1 MSGTHLVSID
11 RNLIE
16 RVRDRIVEAFDPE
29 AIYLFGSAARGT
41 QRDGSD
47 LDLLVVMD
55 LSGGVTP
62 RSQASNIR
70 SLFVGWGVPM
80 DIVVQSPETFRRTI
94 GRPGHLARIASR
106 QGQRLYG

>member
-1 MSGTHLVSID
+1 MSGPQIVAID
-11 RNLIE
+11 TDLIE

-29 AIYLFGSAARGT
+29 AIYLFGSAARGM

-55 LSGGVTP
+55 LSDGVTP
-62 RSQASNIR
+62 RGQASSIR

-94 GRPGHLARIASR
+94 GKPGHLARIAYR
-106 QGQRLYG
+106 QGRRLYG